1 MGLHV
6 VYFWTDDKPLL
17 SGICGQ
23 PGLLI
28 KMVMP
33 CLPVNFPALGS
44 EGALLRRRMTK
55 GVSGLYFRTVF
66 RGPLPS
72 QKLAATFSLPHNSL

>member
-1 MGLHV
+1 MREEEQVGLHV

-33 CLPVNFPALGS
+33 CLPVNFAPLGS
-44 EGALLRRRMTK
+44 EGALLRRRITK
-55 GVSGLYFRTVF
+55 GGSGLYFGTVF
-66 RGPLPS
+66 
-72 QKLAATFSLPHNSL
+72 